1 MTPASPT
8 SDKLLLLVLLIFAV
22 TNTVDYFFY
31 GMLPHDLVTAIG
43 LSVSAYGMWRKI
55 SLVSAV
61 GAVMLLAGIAWKYLE
76 S

>member
-1 MTPASPT
+1 MTPATPT

-31 GMLPHDLVTAIG
+31 GMLPHDLMTAIG
-43 LSVSAYGMWRKI
+43 LSVSAYGMWRRI